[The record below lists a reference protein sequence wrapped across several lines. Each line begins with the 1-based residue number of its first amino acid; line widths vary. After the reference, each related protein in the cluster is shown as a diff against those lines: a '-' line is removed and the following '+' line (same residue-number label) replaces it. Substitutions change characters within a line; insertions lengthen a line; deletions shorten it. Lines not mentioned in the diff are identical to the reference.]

1 MKMSST
7 RDELLSALDK
17 FASFV
22 PFIRHK
28 SIHEKVE
35 DGRKVGNF
43 GLVYRSYIM
52 DHSFSN
58 SVHPPFINP
67 CYSVRYLLSINF

>member
-1 MKMSST
+1 MSST

-17 FASFV
+17 IASCV
-22 PFIRHK
+22 TFIRRK
-28 SIHEKVE
+28 SNHEKVE
-35 DGRKVGNF
+35 DVRKGGNF

-58 SVHPPFINP
+58 SVHPAFINP
-67 CYSVRYLLSINF
+67 CYSVRYLFRINFLI